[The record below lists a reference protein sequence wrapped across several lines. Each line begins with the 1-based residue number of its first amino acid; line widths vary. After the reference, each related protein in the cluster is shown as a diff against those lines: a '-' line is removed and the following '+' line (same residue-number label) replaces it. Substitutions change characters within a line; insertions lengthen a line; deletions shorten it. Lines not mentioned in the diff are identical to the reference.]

1 MADYTDDIH
10 AAITLTT
17 GAQAI
22 TTGITAPN
30 VARCLSITGTKAG
43 NTLTGDVV
51 VTGTDQNGSAT
62 TETFALAGNATLYG
76 TQPFATVT
84 KIDVPVRVTASDTVK
99 VGVADR
105 LFDIPSARAFTLRGG
120 RPLQVATTF
129 TDDDLLAIEAVV
141 RDIFE
146 RAIGRALLP
155 TVTTCVLD
163 GNDTAVLRYPHV
175 NPAKEEPQRA
185 LTVTAASIG
194 GSALDATALAAIVAH
209 RDGRLVRTDGNTWAS
224 STGYQDGAVSVT
236 AVHGWAAVPA
246 RLKRAALRLAVHYLV
261 GSDIPDGAISF
272 SDGGASYQFARP
284 GQAPHWTGLDDVDA
298 ELLALTETR
307 VVVV

>member
-30 VARCLSITGTKAG
+30 VARCLSVTGTKAG

-51 VTGTDQNGSAT
+51 LTGTDENGTAT
-62 TETFALAGNATLYG
+62 SETIALNGNATVFG
-76 TQPFATVT
+76 VQPFKTVT
-84 KIDVPVRVTASDTVK
+84 QIDVPVRVTASDTVK

-105 LFDIPSARAFTLRGG
+105 LFDLPSARAFTLRSD

-146 RAIGRALLP
+146 HAIGRALLP
-155 TVTTCVLD
+155 TVSTCTLD
-163 GNDTAVLRYPHV
+163 GNAGNLLRLPV
-175 NPAKEEPQRA
+175 ANPAKEQPRRA
-185 LTVTAASIG
+185 LTVTAASID
-194 GSALDATALAAIVAH
+194 GSALDATALAALVCH
-209 RDGRLVRTDGNTWAS
+209 PDGRVVRTDGNSWSS

-236 AVHGWAAVPA
+236 VIHGWSAVPA
-246 RLKRAALRLAVHYLV
+246 RTKRAALRLAVHYLV
-261 GSDIPDGAISF
+261 GSDVPDGAVSF
-272 SDGGASYQFARP
+272 SDGNASYQFARP

-298 ELLALTETR
+298 ELLALSETR
-307 VVVV
+307 VVVA